1 MQRASGW
8 GRLVK
13 AKAFTWGHGQ
23 SYMTRL
29 LPLQGAPLL
38 SIFPPGCRS
47 ALPWAMCSLP
57 FQGVRPQRQV
67 FPSLRNL
74 SYFYMFFFLFSFW
87 HDNAYSLTMIFSIL
101 VFCISVFVVFPIE
114 DDEASGRGWWCES
127 RFYLRASSQGK
138 GVLAP
143 SSGDNHHHHNH
154 FTLTLFVLFVL
165 SVVK

>member
-1 MQRASGW
+1 MGTPCKGKSIYM
-8 GRLVK
+8 
-13 AKAFTWGHGQ
+13 GHGQ
-23 SYMTRL
+23 SYTTRL
-29 LPLQGAPLL
+29 LPLQGAL
-38 SIFPPGCRS
+38 SFPYFPPGCRS

-57 FQGVRPQRQV
+57 FRGIHPQRQV

-74 SYFYMFFFLFSFW
+74 SYFYMSFFLFSFW

-114 DDEASGRGWWCES
+114 DDEASGRGWWCEG

-143 SSGDNHHHHNH
+143 SNGDNHHHLNH
-154 FTLTLFVLFVL
+154 FTLILFVLFVL

>member
-1 MQRASGW
+1 MGTPCKGKSISMRAWAVFAWRGFCPF
-8 GRLVK
+8 R
-13 AKAFTWGHGQ
+13 A
-23 SYMTRL
+23 Y
-29 LPLQGAPLL
+29 L
-38 SIFPPGCRS
+38 SCPYPPGCRP

-114 DDEASGRGWWCES
+114 DDEASGRGWWCEG